1 MGIDP
6 GGGWRSV
13 ASSVRN
19 LPLAGVA
26 VSLGYRRDGLD
37 RSRWKRPGSVLSING
52 AKFFDHLAGSG
63 GGGAID
69 LVMHA
74 RCCGFRDAVWYLAGR
89 GFAAP
94 VVEDGSGGRA
104 EGDCREAFRLPER
117 ADFFWPRVR
126 DWLASER
133 GLDGCLLD
141 RCWRRGLAYADAWMH
156 AVFVCRDGSGAAVGA
171 ELVGLSRR
179 RDGGFFKGMARGSRK
194 ALGGLWVSDGSAP
207 DAVFLAESAVDALSA
222 LSLPA
227 DAVKQR
233 PVVMASTG
241 GIVSTVP
248 RWLEGWNARRIF
260 CGYDADRAG
269 DKAAVALRRRDRRIV
284 RMRPAAGK
292 DWNELLLRTW
302 AGERV

>member
-13 ASSVRN
+13 ALPVRN

-37 RSRWKRPGSVLSING
+37 RSRWKRAGSVLSING

-74 RCCGFRDAVWYLAGR
+74 RYCGFRDAVWYLAGR

-94 VVEDGSGGRA
+94 VVKDGSGGRA

-141 RCWRRGLAYADAWMH
+141 RCWRRGLAYADARMH
-156 AVFVCRDGSGAAVGA
+156 AVFVCRCQTTTIMATSDNYHAAHLRGDLAGVFPVPGSWRVG
-171 ELVGLSRR
+171 VLSPG
-179 RDGGFFKGMARGSRK
+179 D
-194 ALGGLWVSDGSAP
+194 P
-207 DAVFLAESAVDALSA
+207 
-222 LSLPA
+222 
-227 DAVKQR
+227 
-233 PVVMASTG
+233 
-241 GIVSTVP
+241 I
-248 RWLEGWNARRIF
+248 I
-260 CGYDADRAG
+260 RA
-269 DKAAVALRRRDRRIV
+269 
-284 RMRPAAGK
+284 
-292 DWNELLLRTW
+292 
-302 AGERV
+302 